1 MTLEGM
7 YEQGYSVTM
16 HVNAEALTEHR
27 MRMAKSGEMSHV
39 IFDFA
44 ETALIIS
51 GITFHVLGAKRIG
64 KTLKKQLEEANGN
77 ENGIKAEA
85 SE

>member
-16 HVNAEALTEHR
+16 HVSAEALADYR
-27 MRMAKSGEMSHV
+27 KRLANGGAMSHV
-39 IFDFA
+39 EFDFA
-44 ETALIIS
+44 ESALIVA
-51 GITFHVLGAKRIG
+51 GITIHVLGAKRIS

-77 ENGIKAEA
+77 KNGIKAEA
-85 SE
+85 S